1 MHSLTRAALHNL
13 VWSKPLP
20 DVGADFDLHPT
31 TLLSI
36 CRQNDIPTPPSH
48 YWRMVANGSPA
59 TRRALPTDS
68 FRRNQLVHIGVDASE
83 IGVEQEAPSDAEP
96 LAAGTPAQAAQAND
110 VETWA
115 DAPKI
120 RKELRR
126 ACKAGE
132 LKTRLR
138 FLQVDVGEGNIDR
151 AVSILT
157 EVQTRFEERSW
168 RAATGDGGSIV
179 VGEDR
184 VELLLSEGTQRVPH
198 IPTLREVRD
207 RQRYG
212 SWIPEQD
219 VVRSG
224 RLELSVTNAAYLGVR
239 QKWADGKRQRIED
252 ILDSFVEGI
261 QTAANAIKARRLER
275 EEQQR
280 RWEEERRQ
288 REERERLESIERI
301 RGAVL
306 RQQAATHEEA
316 RRLRAYIEAV
326 KTDSRTTDENAM
338 GVQEWLAWAEN
349 HVANLDPLTQGLPTL
364 LTEDEALRLRWT
376 FPKQ

>member
-1 MHSLTRAALHNL
+1 MHSLSRAALHNL

-20 DVGADFDLHPT
+20 DVGADFGLHPT

-36 CRQNDIPTPPSH
+36 CRQNDIPTPPLH

-59 TRRALPTDS
+59 TRRALPTDK
-68 FRRNQLVHIGVDASE
+68 FRRNHLVHIGVDAFPDRE
-83 IGVEQEAPSDAEP
+83 EPEALSKTVP
-96 LAAGTPAQAAQAND
+96 LAIGTLVQAT
-110 VETWA
+110 VA
-115 DAPKI
+115 DEEITGPDPVKI

-126 ACKAGE
+126 ASKAGE
-132 LKTRLR
+132 VKARLR
-138 FLQVDVGEGNIDR
+138 LLQVNIGEGSVDR
-151 AVSILT
+151 ATSVLCEIQS
-157 EVQTRFEERSW
+157 RFEERSW

-219 VVRSG
+219 VIRSG

-239 QKWADGKRQRIED
+239 QKWADGKRQRIEG

-261 QTAANAIKARRLER
+261 QTAAYAIKARRLER

-306 RQQAATHEEA
+306 RQQATAHEEA
-316 RRLRAYIEAV
+316 RGLRAYIEAV

-349 HVANLDPLTQGLPTL
+349 HVANLDPLTQTLPTL
-364 LTEDEALRLRWT
+364 LSEDEALRLRWT
-376 FPKQ
+376 LPKQ

>member
-1 MHSLTRAALHNL
+1 MRSITRTALHDL
-13 VWSKPLP
+13 VWSKPLTE
-20 DVGADFDLHPT
+20 VGADFDLHPT
-31 TLLSI
+31 TLMSI
-36 CRQNDIPTPPSH
+36 CRQNDIPTPPPH

-59 TRRALPTDS
+59 TRRALPTDK
-68 FRRNQLVHIGVDASE
+68 FRRNHLVHIGVDASPHRE
-83 IGVEQEAPSDAEP
+83 EQEALSKTVP
-96 LAAGTPAQAAQAND
+96 LATGTPVQAT
-110 VETWA
+110 VA
-115 DAPKI
+115 DEEITGPDAVKI

-126 ACKAGE
+126 ASKAGE
-132 LKTRLR
+132 VKARLR
-138 FLQVDVGEGNIDR
+138 LLQVNISEGSIDR
-151 AVSILT
+151 ATSVLAEIQS
-157 EVQTRFEERSW
+157 RFEERSW
-168 RAATGDGGSIV
+168 RAATGDGGAIV

-212 SWIPEQD
+212 SWIPEHD

-252 ILDSFVEGI
+252 ILDSFVEGV
-261 QTAANAIKARRLER
+261 QSAANAIKARRLER
-275 EEQQR
+275 DEQQR
-280 RWEEERRQ
+280 RWEEQRRQ

-306 RQQAATHEEA
+306 RQQAAAHEEA
-316 RRLRAYIEAV
+316 RRLHAYIEAV
-326 KTDSRTTDENAM
+326 KTKFRTSDENAM
-338 GVQEWLAWAEN
+338 GIQEWLAWAEN

-364 LTEDEALRLRWT
+364 LSEEEALRLRWT